1 MAGSPAV
8 MISTR
13 VVSRSS
19 QADSILALETT
30 LRLLVSGI
38 SQLYAAGED
47 RAGSSS
53 TADRRL
59 EFVRGIRSAVED
71 TLREGMSIESGEDL
85 DEDEVISGAQ
95 ASIARVFHVLEREIG
110 DSSDS

>member
-1 MAGSPAV
+1 

-13 VVSRSS
+13 IVSRSS
-19 QADSILALETT
+19 QAGSLLALETT

-38 SQLYAAGED
+38 SHLYADAGEHE
-47 RAGSSS
+47 RGSSS

-71 TLREGMSIESGEDL
+71 TLHEGMSIDSEDL

-95 ASIARVFHVLEREIG
+95 ASIARVFRALEREIEDG
-110 DSSDS
+110 SDTLT

>member
-8 MISTR
+8 MNSNR

-19 QADSILALETT
+19 QAGSILALETT
-30 LRLLVSGI
+30 LRLLVSGL
-38 SQLYAAGED
+38 SQFYAGGED
-47 RAGSSS
+47 RAGSSC
-53 TADRRL
+53 TDRRL

-71 TLREGMSIESGEDL
+71 TLREGIAIDSGEDL

-95 ASIARVFHVLEREIG
+95 ASIARVFHVLEREIEDG
-110 DSSDS
+110 SDT

>member
-1 MAGSPAV
+1 

-19 QADSILALETT
+19 QAGSILALETT

-38 SQLYAAGED
+38 SHLYADGGEHEP
-47 RAGSSS
+47 GSSS

-71 TLREGMSIESGEDL
+71 TLREGMSIDSEGL

-95 ASIARVFHVLEREIG
+95 ASVARVFHALEREIEDG
-110 DSSDS
+110 SDT